1 MDKREILWPHS
12 IVVSN
17 RNFDA
22 VECKRKIHRN
32 FCVYAERNETKK
44 KKKNDFC
51 PIVRNRYN
59 WSRPRKTSAQSN
71 KKQEICIGC
80 NQFAIRC
87 NCTVQCYV
95 YIAPANKKKKKTANL
110 PFTSNH
116 LAMPTKSNNNKNNVC
131 VHHFFPI
138 HFNVIFVTFSRSK
151 TKWMIMG
158 CQTND
163 RVGR

>member
-1 MDKREILWPHS
+1 MQKKDTQKFLCICRM
-12 IVVSN
+12 
-17 RNFDA
+17 
-22 VECKRKIHRN
+22 K
-32 FCVYAERNETKK
+32 RNEKEEEEWLLSNCSQSLQLKSTEENQCTIKQK
-44 KKKNDFC
+44 AKKKN
-51 PIVRNRYN
+51 IRR
-59 WSRPRKTSAQSN
+59 
-71 KKQEICIGC
+71 EICIGC

-87 NCTVQCYV
+87 NCTVQCYI
-95 YIAPANKKKKKTANL
+95 YIAPANKKKKTANL

>member
-1 MDKREILWPHS
+1 MQKKDTQKFLCICRT
-12 IVVSN
+12 
-17 RNFDA
+17 
-22 VECKRKIHRN
+22 K
-32 FCVYAERNETKK
+32 RNEKEEEEWLLSNCSQSLQLKSTEENQCTIKQKAK
-44 KKKNDFC
+44 KKKN
-51 PIVRNRYN
+51 IRR
-59 WSRPRKTSAQSN
+59 
-71 KKQEICIGC
+71 EICIGC

-87 NCTVQCYV
+87 NCTVQCYI
-95 YIAPANKKKKKTANL
+95 YIAPANKKKKTANL

>member
-1 MDKREILWPHS
+1 MQSNAKERYTEIS
-12 IVVSN
+12 
-17 RNFDA
+17 
-22 VECKRKIHRN
+22 
-32 FCVYAERNETKK
+32 VYMQNETKRKRRRRMTFVQLFAIVTIEVDRGKPVHNQTKSK
-44 KKKNDFC
+44 K
-51 PIVRNRYN
+51 
-59 WSRPRKTSAQSN
+59 
-71 KKQEICIGC
+71 CIGC

-87 NCTVQCYV
+87 NCTVQCYI
-95 YIAPANKKKKKTANL
+95 YIAPANKKKKTANL